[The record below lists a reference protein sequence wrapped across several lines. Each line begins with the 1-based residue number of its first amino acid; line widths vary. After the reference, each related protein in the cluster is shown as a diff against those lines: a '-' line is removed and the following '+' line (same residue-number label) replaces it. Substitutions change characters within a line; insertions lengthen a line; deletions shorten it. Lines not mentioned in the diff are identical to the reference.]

1 MGVTRFEPMVS
12 LVVAAGLIA
21 VVALIETE
29 CILGRPEPKPEVFV
43 SASQVVPV
51 KWVVAGRT
59 VSWPVGG
66 HDDLILTPEC
76 GDCGSEVAKENGCCT
91 HWGRSFEWR
100 TAACPNCRGS
110 GETRCPDCAAGRT
123 AAPPRVAQGARSM
136 ASCPTCCGAGS
147 WECRTCGGDGILGN

>member
-21 VVALIETE
+21 VVALIETD
-29 CILGRPEPKPEVFV
+29 CILGRPEPKADAFV
-43 SASQVVPV
+43 GTSQLVPV

-59 VSWPVGG
+59 VSWQGEG
-66 HDDLILTPEC
+66 DLVLTPEC
-76 GDCGSEVAKENGCCT
+76 GDCGSEVEKENGCCT
-91 HWGRSFEWR
+91 HCGRSFEWK
-100 TAACPNCRGS
+100 TAVCPNCGS
-110 GETRCPDCAAGRT
+110 SGKTRCPDCAAGRT
-123 AAPPRVAQGARSM
+123 AMPRRVARSLRST